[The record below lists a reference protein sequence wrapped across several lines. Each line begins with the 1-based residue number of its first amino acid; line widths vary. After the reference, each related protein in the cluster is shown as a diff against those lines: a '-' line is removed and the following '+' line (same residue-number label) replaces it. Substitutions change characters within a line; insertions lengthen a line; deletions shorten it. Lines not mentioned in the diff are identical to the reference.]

1 MTVISAVELDDEI
14 PAGGGA
20 RNAKGAHRGF
30 RPAVD
35 EPDPLDRRHPH
46 PDELRQPHLAR
57 ARDAKRASRLGGAVD
72 RLDDAAIGVAEQ
84 QRTERA
90 DVVDVSPPRLI
101 PDHRAL
107 ATHEHGWLPPNRAVG
122 ANGAV
127 HAAREEVR
135 RDRHSA
141 PSRRVIDSIGLWI
154 PVRMGVSR
162 TVERRLSVPRSSRT
176 RSPNAARSSVS

>member
-1 MTVISAVELDDEI
+1 LD
-14 PAGGGA
+14 PTAG
-20 RNAKGAHRGF
+20 
-30 RPAVD
+30 
-35 EPDPLDRRHPH
+35 
-46 PDELRQPHLAR
+46 
-57 ARDAKRASRLGGAVD
+57 
-72 RLDDAAIGVAEQ
+72 AAIGGAEQ
-84 QRTERA
+84 QAPERA
-90 DVVDVSPPRLI
+90 DVVDVWPPRLS
-101 PDHRAL
+101 PDLRAL
-107 ATHEHGWLPPNRAVG
+107 APPAHGWPPPNRAVG